1 MSGLYDFDC
10 NYTQYSNEF
19 TAKYDDLIAGVGTY
33 FNRAGTDY
41 SFDVYVNDKLVHT
54 QSGVSEFAGYRTIV
68 LSKYIPINA
77 DDTFK
82 VVFKSNALPYQA
94 KSRQHYIAGM
104 SMASPD
110 GTSWIDH
117 ASLNQTACLK
127 VYTVAVDSKLN
138 TSITADDSLTVS
150 VSNLID
156 GQMFNLTLTSAGEAL
171 ANRTIAIT
179 FNGETNQYMTDEN
192 GMISYE
198 LPVVNAG
205 NYTIDMEFAGDVLH
219 NPSNASAMVTVIK
232 EQSRIYLRNTLYF
245 VT

>member
-1 MSGLYDFDC
+1 
-10 NYTQYSNEF
+10 
-19 TAKYDDLIAGVGTY
+19 
-33 FNRAGTDY
+33 
-41 SFDVYVNDKLVHT
+41 
-54 QSGVSEFAGYRTIV
+54 
-68 LSKYIPINA
+68 
-77 DDTFK
+77 
-82 VVFKSNALPYQA
+82 
-94 KSRQHYIAGM
+94 
-104 SMASPD
+104 MASPD
-110 GTSWIDH
+110 GTSWIDL

-232 EQSRIYLRNTLYF
+232 EQSRIYLRNALYF